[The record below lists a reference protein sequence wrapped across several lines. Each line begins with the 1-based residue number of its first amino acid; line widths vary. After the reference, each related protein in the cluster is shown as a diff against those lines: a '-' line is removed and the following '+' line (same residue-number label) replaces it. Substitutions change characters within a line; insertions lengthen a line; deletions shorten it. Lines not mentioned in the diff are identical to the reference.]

1 MESEWKRSL
10 DQIRKKTDFVPR
22 IAVVLGSGLG
32 GFADTIKT
40 QCVIGYEELPGF
52 PVSTVAGHRG
62 RFVLGWVQDV
72 PVVLMQGRVHYYEG
86 YSIQDTVLPIRLMHK
101 MGAEKLL
108 LTNAAGGI
116 CPEFSAGDFML
127 ITDQISTFV
136 PSPLRGPNEE
146 ALGPRFPDM
155 SQIYDP
161 QMNQVIRESAH
172 QLGMKLQE
180 GVYLQ
185 TSGPQYETPA
195 EIRMMRTLG
204 ASAVGMST
212 VAEAIAAKH
221 MGMRIAGISCIT
233 NLAAGVAGHP
243 LSHAEVEEIG
253 RLRGADFGKLLRE
266 SIVGMNQ
273 I

>member
-1 MESEWKRSL
+1 M
-10 DQIRKKTDFVPR
+10 
-22 IAVVLGSGLG
+22 
-32 GFADTIKT
+32 
-40 QCVIGYEELPGF
+40 
-52 PVSTVAGHRG
+52 
-62 RFVLGWVQDV
+62 
-72 PVVLMQGRVHYYEG
+72 VLMQGRVHYYEG
-86 YSIQDTVLPIRLMHK
+86 YSIQETVLPIRLMRW

-116 CPEFSAGDFML
+116 CQEFSAGDFML

-161 QMNQVIRESAH
+161 QMNQVIRESA
-172 QLGMKLQE
+172 QRLGMKLRE

-212 VAEAIAAKH
+212 AAEAIAAKH
-221 MGMRIAGISCIT
+221 MRMRIAGISCIT

-243 LSHAEVEEIG
+243 LSHEEVEEIG
-253 RLRGADFGKLLRE
+253 RRRGTDFGKLLEE
-266 SIVGMNQ
+266 SIVGVNQ